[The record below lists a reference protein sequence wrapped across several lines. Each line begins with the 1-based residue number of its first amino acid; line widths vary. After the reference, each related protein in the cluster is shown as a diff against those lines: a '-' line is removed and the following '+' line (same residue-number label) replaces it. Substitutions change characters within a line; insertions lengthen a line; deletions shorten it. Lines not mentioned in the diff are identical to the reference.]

1 MGVGCFVIGL
11 LCFFLLIMA
20 YLHVTGV
27 EREMLFLQYENEHLK
42 RIIQNQKDLAAA
54 EIARLETDIQS
65 LLAKLG

>member
-1 MGVGCFVIGL
+1 METGCLILGL

-42 RIIQNQKDLAAA
+42 RVIRNEKDLAAA